1 MRVELFEQDN
11 NNTNETIQ
19 LSMKDWHSNDFR
31 KKRNDLLVHVCVP
44 VRERG
49 RERGRGERERGI
61 ERERERVGRERER
74 ERERGRTVW
83 LVFTRK
89 SNLHQKALK
98 GEDPS
103 H

>member
-1 MRVELFEQDN
+1 MILE
-11 NNTNETIQ
+11 
-19 LSMKDWHSNDFR
+19 

-44 VRERG
+44 VRERE

-61 ERERERVGRERER
+61 EKEREWGERER
-74 ERERGRTVW
+74 ERENCV

-98 GEDPS
+98 GEDTS